1 MRYLVVGLIDATN
14 SKVVEASSPDEALEL
29 AANDLG
35 CPSVC
40 HQCSSEVEIGDVY
53 GFNVI
58 EDEGSGY
65 EVVTHV
71 TVAEEELQR
80 QLDSTRKRLDT
91 AEKLLRR
98 SLAALAFKLKTDA
111 HRQPDVVAKEGQLRL
126 KTNVEKFLA
135 KGAKR

>member
-1 MRYLVVGLIDATN
+1 MRYLVIGLLHANT
-14 SKVVEASSPDEALEL
+14 SAVVEASSPESAIEL
-29 AANDLG
+29 AEGELG
-35 CPSVC
+35 CPSLC
-40 HQCSSEVEIGDVY
+40 HQCSNEVDLGDIV

-58 EDEGSGY
+58 EDEGSGD

-91 AEKLLRR
+91 AEMFLRKLLVSER
-98 SLAALAFKLKTDA
+98 SAVEARVK
-111 HRQPDVVAKEGQLRL
+111 L
-126 KTNVEKFLA
+126 KTNVGKFLA

>member
-1 MRYLVVGLIDATN
+1 MKYLVIGLLHANT
-14 SKVVEASSPDEALEL
+14 STVVEASSPESAIEL
-29 AANDLG
+29 AEGELG
-35 CPSVC
+35 CPSLC
-40 HQCSSEVEIGDVY
+40 HQCSNEVDLGDIV

-58 EDEGSGY
+58 EDEGSGD

-91 AEKLLRR
+91 AEMFLRKLLVSER
-98 SLAALAFKLKTDA
+98 SAVEARVK
-111 HRQPDVVAKEGQLRL
+111 L
-126 KTNVEKFLA
+126 KTNVGKFLA